1 MPSAKT
7 FWDWLQLLIIPVV
20 LAVGRFWLNQIQK
33 SREDKITE
41 QKAEIE
47 RKAEKQ
53 RDQTERDIAADN
65 QREVALQAYIDSI
78 SELLLHEK
86 LRESGEDDE
95 VRKIAR
101 VRDIDSASSV
111 RCKTEKKCAPVS
123 A

>member
-33 SREDKITE
+33 SREEKITE

-53 RDQTERDIAADN
+53 RTQTERDIAADN
-65 QREVALQAYIDSI
+65 QR
-78 SELLLHEK
+78 
-86 LRESGEDDE
+86 
-95 VRKIAR
+95 
-101 VRDIDSASSV
+101 
-111 RCKTEKKCAPVS
+111 
-123 A
+123 